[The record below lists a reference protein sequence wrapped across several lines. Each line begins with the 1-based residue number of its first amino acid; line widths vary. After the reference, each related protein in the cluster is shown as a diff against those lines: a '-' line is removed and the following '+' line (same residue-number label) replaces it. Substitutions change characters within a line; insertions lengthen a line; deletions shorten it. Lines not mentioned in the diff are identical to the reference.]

1 MSAASPEA
9 RLLAAG
15 LALPAAPQPR
25 GSYAPFCCSPPL
37 GMLRIVMVSGQTCRV
52 DGRALAGICDAGG
65 DLAPAR
71 HAARIA
77 MLNCIAALRAACDGD
92 LSRVHQV
99 LRVRGFVRAAS
110 AFTEHTAV
118 LDAASELLAIAFPEQ
133 ALPARTAVGAG
144 SLPGGAW
151 IEIEMDALMR

>member
-1 MSAASPEA
+1 VSAASPEA

-25 GSYAPFCCSPPL
+25 GHYAPICCSPPL
-37 GMLRIVMVSGQTCRV
+37 GALRMVMVSGQTCRV
-52 DGRALAGICDAGG
+52 DGRALAGLCDAGS
-65 DLAPAR
+65 DLEAPR
-71 HAARIA
+71 HAARVA
-77 MLNCIAALRAACDGD
+77 MLNCIAALRAACDGE
-92 LSRVHQV
+92 LSRVQQV
-99 LRVRGFVRAAS
+99 LRVRGFVRAAG

-133 ALPARTAVGAG
+133 PLPARTAVGAS

-151 IEIEMDALMR
+151 IEIEMDALMH